1 MTGTVECFGRNY
13 QFSRVA
19 GGVAPASQAKAEEEK
34 ILLLR
39 LSSRGLGEVEQTDV
53 LVRLQEVWRDRREEL
68 TLGLG
73 RVEQVKIHTN
83 GCPLKSAS
91 ILTSK
96 VCLCIYLVF
105 LAFSNQIRCNGLHLQ
120 HYEHILSEAST
131 EIGELEG
138 SINNKVCMSIYIL

>member
-1 MTGTVECFGRNY
+1 MTVTVECLGRNF

-68 TLGLG
+68 TVGLG
-73 RVEQVKIHTN
+73 RVEQVKIYTN
-83 GCPLKSAS
+83 GHPLKSTF
-91 ILTSK
+91 IYTSK
-96 VCLCIYLVF
+96 FVC
-105 LAFSNQIRCNGLHLQ
+105 
-120 HYEHILSEAST
+120 ILSTFS
-131 EIGELEG
+131 LQQ
-138 SINNKVCMSIYIL
+138 SDKM